1 MEVILNYK
9 QLEKDLLLLEYP
21 EEEMKKMERRL
32 QEGDFLYV
40 INILKRNRANLMNQY
55 HDSVRKIDCIDY
67 ILWNIEKNR

>member
-1 MEVILNYK
+1 MNYK